1 MLLISCVW
9 CLALL
14 CHLISLDMLC
24 VNATCLVSNY
34 HICELCNAILLQ
46 DIIYVNYAMLS
57 CCKGIIYV
65 NYAMPC
71 CLANHHVCELYHA
84 IIFLYYVFHLSTT
97 FVYSTT
103 LPVHQPFEAVMEV
116 SGVKTR
122 YSEQTMLPAEADI
135 LLVTESSSEE
145 DSETD
150 DQSYFP
156 PEVYAQTWQGYI
168 THVMHVVL
176 HCLVFTSYMDCHLL
190 TCLLYK
196 SYI

>member
-1 MLLISCVW
+1 M
-9 CLALL
+9 
-14 CHLISLDMLC
+14 
-24 VNATCLVSNY
+24 
-34 HICELCNAILLQ
+34 
-46 DIIYVNYAMLS
+46 YVNYIMLS
-57 CCKGIIYV
+57 F
-65 NYAMPC
+65 
-71 CLANHHVCELYHA
+71 
-84 IIFLYYVFHLSTT
+84 FLYYMFHLSRI
-97 FVYSTT
+97 FIYSTT

-176 HCLVFTSYMDCHLL
+176 HCLVFTSYIDFSFIDLFIFFK
-190 TCLLYK
+190 YF
-196 SYI
+196 

>member
-1 MLLISCVW
+1 
-9 CLALL
+9 
-14 CHLISLDMLC
+14 MLC

-34 HICELCNAILLQ
+34 HICELCIAILLQ
-46 DIIYVNYAMLS
+46 DIIYVNYTMLS

-103 LPVHQPFEAVMEV
+103 LHVHQPFEAVMEV

-122 YSEQTMLPAEADI
+122 YS
-135 LLVTESSSEE
+135 
-145 DSETD
+145 
-150 DQSYFP
+150 
-156 PEVYAQTWQGYI
+156 
-168 THVMHVVL
+168 
-176 HCLVFTSYMDCHLL
+176 
-190 TCLLYK
+190 
-196 SYI
+196 